1 MRAEKD
7 VREQSPMIRVTI
19 IRQGIDDGGE
29 VKEFLSGQISIGRV
43 ERNDL
48 VLVNNRVS
56 SVHARVV
63 QAEGGG
69 VTLIDNNST
78 NGTFVNGAL
87 VRGPV
92 TIEPDDSVE
101 IGTFTLHFEHLE
113 VEEGMES
120 ADDMSEIAPAEFE
133 EFGEEPGEFSEP
145 PDLLAE
151 VHEAPIEATPQEAF
165 RPPSQLHRRPRA
177 VEAQAPAPFQP
188 RVRTLAD
195 EPMARPAPTPMAAPA
210 PAPVAVSVIVPVPAT
225 GLAGAFARCAAA
237 MAAEGEAR
245 NEARALVH
253 ARPAVDACCADL
265 DPRQRRQWSEWIAR
279 EVAGLGALTD
289 ILADETVSEVLIQ
302 GATLIELRRDGVRS
316 RHPTRF
322 SCAAALELALHRMI
336 GAAPSEHQP
345 VVDGV
350 TEGEVSV
357 HAVGHPL
364 VHAGPVVL
372 LARAQVG
379 PRSLADLV
387 THGQIS
393 SEAASV
399 LEDAALRGAN
409 LLVCGPPGLDCSGWV
424 AAVAAGVPE
433 TCRVVAVHR
442 GMIARALV
450 DRAIVVDGARDL
462 AGALTSALRLRP
474 DSLVVHELGGAE
486 ATALCAAARR
496 GGGSTIVSVAAASP
510 EGAVARLAAMV
521 SLGVAGDPASIR
533 AYVSGCFD
541 FVLSLRDGANGR
553 VVAGT
558 LAEVRHAHA
567 GELVELFTHEA

>member
-1 MRAEKD
+1 
-7 VREQSPMIRVTI
+7 MIRVTI
-19 IRQGIDDGGE
+19 IRQGSDEGGE

-78 NGTFVNGAL
+78 NGTFVNGTL

-101 IGTFTLHFEHLE
+101 IGTFTLHFEHLD
-113 VEEGMES
+113 VEEGG
-120 ADDMSEIAPAEFE
+120 DDLSEIAPAEFE
-133 EFGEEPGEFSEP
+133 EFSEEPGEFSEP
-145 PDLLAE
+145 PELE
-151 VHEAPIEATPQEAF
+151 PEMHEPMPEATPQEAF
-165 RPPSQLHRRPRA
+165 APPSQLHRRPRPA
-177 VEAQAPAPFQP
+177 EVQAPAASKS
-188 RVRTLAD
+188 RVRTFAD
-195 EPMARPAPTPMAAPA
+195 EPMVRPAPTAAPA
-210 PAPVAVSVIVPVPAT
+210 PAPASAPVSTIMPVPAPVPAT
-225 GLAGAFARCAAA
+225 GLAGAFARCVAA
-237 MAAEGEAR
+237 MAAEGEAS
-245 NEARALVH
+245 ETRALVH

-289 ILADETVSEVLIQ
+289 ILADETVSEVLVQ
-302 GATLIELRRDGVRS
+302 GATMIELRRDGVRS

-322 SCAAALELALHRMI
+322 SCSAALELALQRMI
-336 GAAPSEHQP
+336 GKAPSEHQP

-350 TEGEVSV
+350 TAAEVSV
-357 HAVGHPL
+357 HAIGSPL
-364 VHAGPVVL
+364 VHAGPVVV
-372 LARAQVG
+372 LARPQVG

-393 SEAASV
+393 AEAAST
-399 LEDAALRGAN
+399 LEDATLRGAN
-409 LLVCGPPGLDCSGWV
+409 LLVCGPPGVDCSDWV
-424 AAVAAGVPE
+424 AAIAAGVPE

-442 GMIARALV
+442 GTIARALA

-474 DSLVVHELGGAE
+474 DSLVVHELGGVE
-486 ATALCAAARR
+486 AMSLCAAARR
-496 GGGSTIVSVAAASP
+496 GGASTIVSVAAASP
-510 EGAVARLAAMV
+510 DGAVARLSAMV
-521 SLGVAGDPASIR
+521 SLGVAGDPAAIR

-541 FVLSLRDGANGR
+541 YVLALRDGANGR

-567 GELVELFTHEA
+567 GELVDLFTHDD

>member
-19 IRQGIDDGGE
+19 IRQGTDDGGE

-151 VHEAPIEATPQEAF
+151 VHEAPIEATPQDAF
-165 RPPSQLHRRPRA
+165 RPPSQLHRRPRP

-195 EPMARPAPTPMAAPA
+195 EPIARPAPTPMSAPA
-210 PAPVAVSVIVPVPAT
+210 PAPVSVIVPVPAT

-245 NEARALVH
+245 SEARALVH

-336 GAAPSEHQP
+336 GAAPGEHQP

-442 GMIARALV
+442 GMIARALA

-486 ATALCAAARR
+486 ATSLCAAARR
-496 GGGSTIVSVAAASP
+496 GGGSTIVSVAASSP

-558 LAEVRHAHA
+558 LAEIRHAHA